1 MGAGPENLNIDPS
14 GNITTDY
21 SLGSAKRIMLF
32 QWGEGQ
38 GPQLPA
44 LPQYPSPNP
53 LRGLVGDGPL
63 GSGPNQHF
71 QTLKGLGVGVR
82 G

>member
-1 MGAGPENLNIDPS
+1 
-14 GNITTDY
+14 
-21 SLGSAKRIMLF
+21 MLY

-44 LPQYPSPNP
+44 LPPHPPPNP
-53 LRGLVGDGPL
+53 LMGLVGAGAL
-63 GSGPNQHF
+63 ASSGPNQ
-71 QTLKGLGVGVR
+71 QVKTLKGLGVGVQGR